1 MHVIIGCG
9 NLYRKDDGI
18 GVVVAHRLQSY
29 FSKHPQSDLQI
40 IEAGTN
46 GIDVLFQAQGA
57 AKLTIIDACSSDSE
71 PGTIFH
77 LSGRDLMNRPP
88 PNFNPH
94 NFRWDHAV
102 HAGRIIF
109 QDAFP
114 QDIAVFL
121 IEVFDTT
128 FGENLSPGVA
138 ASVEKTCAMITSFI
152 HESSHTPLSTQPSPT
167 L

>member
-1 MHVIIGCG
+1 M
-9 NLYRKDDGI
+9 
-18 GVVVAHRLQSY
+18 AHRLQAY

-40 IEAGTN
+40 VEAGTN

-77 LSGRDLMNRPP
+77 LSGRDLTKRPP

-102 HAGRIIF
+102 QAGQIIF

-114 QDIAVFL
+114 QDITVFL

-128 FGENLSPGVA
+128 FGENLSPPVA
-138 ASVEKTCAMITSFI
+138 ASVEKTCAMLTSFI
-152 HESSHTPLSTQPSPT
+152 HESSHTPLPAQQSPT

>member
-1 MHVIIGCG
+1 M
-9 NLYRKDDGI
+9 
-18 GVVVAHRLQSY
+18 AHRLQSY

-40 IEAGTN
+40 FEAGTN

-77 LSGRDLMNRPP
+77 LSGRDLMNQPP